1 MGSVKKRD
9 DELTSISIKNDPSQQ
24 LPAIPSQQETAL
36 TSSHSQRDSCNHYS
50 KPEMQNSTENHAK
63 SLQLDT
69 QKLPS
74 TTDTVFVSST
84 RELSTSPIKDV
95 FIQPPHLLSN
105 VDTNKNEYS
114 VPRPVKSQE
123 SGSGHHNYPPPP
135 QELPPPRPVSPYYS
149 LPTIEDSGQFI
160 GVQCIYD
167 SVDESQTSVNVP
179 STQDPEVTEDYD
191 LTVVREQ
198 QKV

>member
-1 MGSVKKRD
+1 MGSVKRRD
-9 DELTSISIKNDPSQQ
+9 DELLTSISIKNDPSQQ
-24 LPAIPSQQETAL
+24 LPAIPSQQETSL
-36 TSSHSQRDSCNHYS
+36 TSSHPQHDSYSRYS
-50 KPEMQNSTENHAK
+50 KAEMQNSTENHTK

-74 TTDTVFVSST
+74 TTDTIFISST
-84 RELSTSPIKDV
+84 RELSTSPIKDGFV
-95 FIQPPHLLSN
+95 PLPHLLSSI
-105 VDTNKNEYS
+105 DTNKNEYS

-123 SGSGHHNYPPPP
+123 SDSGYHNYPPPP
-135 QELPPPRPVSPYYS
+135 QDLPPPESPYYS
-149 LPTIEDSGQFI
+149 MPTMEDSGQFI

-167 SVDESQTSVNVP
+167 SVDELETSVNIP

-191 LTVVREQ
+191 LTVFREQ